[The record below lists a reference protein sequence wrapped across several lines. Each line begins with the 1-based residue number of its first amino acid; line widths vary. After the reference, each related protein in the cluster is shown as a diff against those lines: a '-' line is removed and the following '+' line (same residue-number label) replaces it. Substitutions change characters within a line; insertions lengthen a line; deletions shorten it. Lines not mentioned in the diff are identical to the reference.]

1 MLPKHYRSLM
11 PAILLKDVPPGLHRR
26 LKLRAAAERRSLQ
39 QETML
44 VLEHGLSV
52 LDGFPHNDLPPP
64 EPMKTEFRLTDAFLE
79 EIKRERDARR

>member
-1 MLPKHYRSLM
+1 MKEMAS
-11 PAILLKDVPPGLHRR
+11 ILLKNVPPGLHRR

-52 LDGFPHNDLPPP
+52 LDASRHNYLPPP
-64 EPMKTEFRLTDAFLE
+64 VPLKMKVPLTNAFLE
-79 EIKRERDARR
+79 ELKRERDARR

>member
-1 MLPKHYRSLM
+1 M
-11 PAILLKDVPPGLHRR
+11 PAILLKNVPPGLHRR

-52 LDGFPHNDLPPP
+52 LDAFPHNTLPVPPP
-64 EPMKTEFRLTDAFLE
+64 LKTKFRMTEAFLE
-79 EIKRERDARR
+79 DVKRERDARR